1 MSASLQGPDADA
13 PPRVATRDHAVH
25 EERLPPADAGRP
37 LRPVRRWR
45 LPMQQAGVHVVHVAG
60 PGPPPRVLSAR
71 RPGEGSTL
79 ARAAPSTAFDTY
91 RPFSHGSRWCAS
103 FHVCL
108 AARTVSQPT
117 RLSTPLPSRVARLSI
132 LQPCR
137 TTSSPTC
144 LTSGTPQTPFSWSR
158 RRSGACLDQ
167 TAGSHRDAW
176 WQTHGSPTVGAAT
189 FRAFRRRKRK
199 IRQRAEGGR

>member
-1 MSASLQGPDADA
+1 MSASLRGPDADA
-13 PPRVATRDHAVH
+13 PPRVATRDRAVH
-25 EERLPPADAGRP
+25 DEGAPPADARRP

-45 LPMQQAGVHVVHVAG
+45 IPMQQAGVHVVHVAG

-103 FHVCL
+103 FHACL
-108 AARTVSQPT
+108 TARTVSQPT
-117 RLSTPLPSRVARLSI
+117 RLSTPLPSGVARLSI

-144 LTSGTPQTPFSWSR
+144 LTSGTPRTPFSWLLR
-158 RRSGACLDQ
+158 RTGACIEQ
-167 TAGSHRDAW
+167 TAGSHRNAW
-176 WQTHGSPTVGAAT
+176 RQRHGSPTVGAAT
-189 FRAFRRRKRK
+189 IRAFRRTPRKVW
-199 IRQRAEGGR
+199 QRAEGGR